1 MERVEVLIDKLKQQ
15 YLDKAGKD
23 QMMITVSMLQAELA
37 STPSSKENNGRKG
50 VAVIMPSAP
59 AFIASQEIIEEKIA
73 IPREKVVE
81 VLEVDEKAI
90 EAELEMIRNAAE
102 KKNAYSVHGRYV
114 AEEVEDEYEDIPT
127 LATHSAYLPPVSVP
141 VTEKE
146 IRKEVNEFI
155 VGTES
160 SLNERLKESKVEL
173 ADRLNDSPVKDLK
186 KAIGINDRYLYI
198 IELFSGNESMY
209 DRSIKTLN
217 SFSIL
222 PEAEFWMERELK
234 IKLGWQEDK
243 PIVRQFIQLV
253 RRRFS

>member
-15 YLDKAGKD
+15 YLDKAGKE
-23 QMMITVSMLQAELA
+23 QLLVTVSMLQAEL
-37 STPSSKENNGRKG
+37 STTTSSPAINGRKG
-50 VAVIMPSAP
+50 VAVILPSGP
-59 AFIASQEIIEEKIA
+59 AYIPAEEPANEKKSQ
-73 IPREKVVE
+73 PVEKVVE

-90 EAELEMIRNAAE
+90 EAELEVIKKNAE
-102 KKNAYSVHGRYV
+102 KKNAYSAHGRFM
-114 AEEVEDEYEDIPT
+114 ATDPEDDFDQIPT
-127 LATHSAYLPPVSVP
+127 LASHSPYLPPVSVP
-141 VTEKE
+141 VSEKE

-155 VGTES
+155 VNNES
-160 SLNERLKESKVEL
+160 SLNDRLKESKVEL
-173 ADRLNDSPVKDLK
+173 AEKLQDSPVKDLK

-198 IELFSGNESMY
+198 IELFNGNEAMY

-234 IKLGWQEDK
+234 LKLGWQEDK

>member
-90 EAELEMIRNAAE
+90 EAELEMIRKAAE

>member
-15 YLDKAGKD
+15 YNEKAGRD
-23 QMMITVSMLQAELA
+23 QLMVTVSMLQAELA
-37 STPSSKENNGRKG
+37 NTPSTKEHNGRKG

-59 AFIASQEIIEEKIA
+59 VFAPAYETAKEVIDSPQ
-73 IPREKVVE
+73 EKVVE

-90 EAELEMIRNAAE
+90 EAELEMLKKAAE

-114 AEEVEDEYEDIPT
+114 ADEAEDEFDEIPT
-127 LATHSAYLPPVSVP
+127 LASHSAYLPPVSVP

-155 VGTES
+155 VNNES

-198 IELFSGNESMY
+198 IELFNGNESMY

-234 IKLGWQEDK
+234 IKLGWQEEK

>member
-1 MERVEVLIDKLKQQ
+1 MERVEVLIDRLKQQ
-15 YLDKAGKD
+15 FLEKAGKD
-23 QMMITVSMLQAELA
+23 QLMITVSMLQAELA
-37 STPSSKENNGRKG
+37 NTPSAREHNGRKG

-59 AFIASQEIIEEKIA
+59 AYISAQEPVAEVKKA
-73 IPREKVVE
+73 PQEKVVE
-81 VLEVDEKAI
+81 ILEVDEKAI
-90 EAELEMIRNAAE
+90 AAELEMIKQAAE

-114 AEEVEDEYEDIPT
+114 AGEAEDEFDEIPT
-127 LATHSAYLPPVSVP
+127 LASHSAYLPPVSVP

-146 IRKEVNEFI
+146 IKKEVNEFI
-155 VGTES
+155 VNNES

-198 IELFSGNESMY
+198 IELFNGNESMY